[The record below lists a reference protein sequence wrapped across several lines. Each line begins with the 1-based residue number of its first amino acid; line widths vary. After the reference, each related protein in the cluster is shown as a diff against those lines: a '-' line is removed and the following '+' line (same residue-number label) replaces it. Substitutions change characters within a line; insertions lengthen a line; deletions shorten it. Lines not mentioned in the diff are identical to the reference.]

1 MNGSQPLTMSK
12 PPLPDFSHIKWE
24 KKMAELNM
32 KEQGDCTLGQLVNPI
47 INIHGDTESRSSVFI
62 FSKLSVICLQLFM
75 DATMNVW

>member
-1 MNGSQPLTMSK
+1 MSK
-12 PPLPDFSHIKWE
+12 APLPDFSHTKWK
-24 KKMAELNM
+24 KKMAQLYM
-32 KEQGDCTLGQLVNPI
+32 KKQGDYTVGQFVNPI